1 MEKELLRW
9 CILNGNNTYT
19 LNIFENWDK
28 IFENKNIQESKFI
41 ICSNIFEN
49 NLLIF
54 YIGTNNKYYLIECTR
69 FTQLLINKE
78 NDLESQYNSIKNSLE
93 ETNEKIEINEFE
105 NLQES
110 LNKISKKNN
119 KKLFSNYKQEKNLNK
134 NDSLSSCDFIFSQNI
149 ELWEEFINSSENIK
163 APMLQCMTNEIVDN
177 VKSDKV
183 KSLFLS
189 FPFKINSYNFIS
201 NNFIELNEL
210 NLWFCPNLND
220 TSLNNLN
227 NIKKLFI
234 HHCSN
239 VTLKIFYN
247 IINSDSKLETL
258 YLENINLECVKK
270 KYEPLVTEKMW
281 NSLYDKKSSQCLK
294 NLFIDSQ
301 NLDKDNIQD
310 ILNNFRNI
318 ENFVMHDK
326 VFNIINKDIR
336 DGYNKNNL
344 LCIEN
349 VDKTMQRI
357 VRKSVKISSLLR
369 DEIQMPF
376 SDSMLHIINKNKK

>member
-1 MEKELLRW
+1 MEKELLQW

-19 LNIFENWDK
+19 LNIFENWNK

-41 ICSNIFEN
+41 ICSNVFEN

-54 YIGTNNKYYLIECTR
+54 YIGTNNKYYLIE
-69 FTQLLINKE
+69 FTQFLIE

-105 NLQES
+105 NLQEA

-119 KKLFSNYKQEKNLNK
+119 KKLFSNYKQEKTLN
-134 NDSLSSCDFIFSQNI
+134 NIDSLSSCDFIFSQNI
-149 ELWEEFINSSENIK
+149 ELWEKFINSSENIK

-220 TSLNNLN
+220 NSLNNLN

-234 HHCSN
+234 HHCPN
-239 VTLKIFYN
+239 VTLKLFYN
-247 IINSDSKLETL
+247 IFNSDSKLETL

-301 NLDKDNIQD
+301 NLDKDNVQD
-310 ILNNFRNI
+310 IINNFRNI
-318 ENFVMHDK
+318 ENFVMHNK

-336 DGYNKNNL
+336 DGYNRNDL

-349 VDKTMQRI
+349 VDKTMKRV
-357 VRKSVKISSLLR
+357 VRKTVKISSLLR

-376 SDSMLHIINKNKK
+376 SDSMLRIINKNKK

>member
-1 MEKELLRW
+1 MEKELLQW

-19 LNIFENWDK
+19 LNIFENWNK
-28 IFENKNIQESKFI
+28 IFENKNVQESKFI
-41 ICSNIFEN
+41 ICSNVFEN

-54 YIGTNNKYYLIECTR
+54 YIGTNNKYYLIECTH
-69 FTQLLINKE
+69 FLINDE
-78 NDLESQYNSIKNSLE
+78 DDLESQYNSIKNSLE
-93 ETNEKIEINEFE
+93 EKNEKIEINEFE
-105 NLQES
+105 TLQEA

-134 NDSLSSCDFIFSQNI
+134 IESLSSCDFIFSQSI

-163 APMLQCMTNEIVDN
+163 APMLQCLTNEIVDN
-177 VKSDKV
+177 VKSDKL
-183 KSLFLS
+183 KSLFLT
-189 FPFKINSYNFIS
+189 FPLKINSYNFIT
-201 NNFIELNEL
+201 NNFKELNEL

-220 TSLNNLN
+220 NSLNNLN

-234 HHCSN
+234 HHCPN
-239 VTLKIFYN
+239 VTLKILYN

-281 NSLYDKKSSQCLK
+281 NSLYDKESSQCLK

-318 ENFVMHDK
+318 EKFVMHNKIFD
-326 VFNIINKDIR
+326 IINKDIR
-336 DGYNKNNL
+336 DGYNKDNL
-344 LCIEN
+344 LYIEN
-349 VDKTMQRI
+349 VDNSMYRI
-357 VRKSVKISSLLR
+357 VRKTAKISSLIR
-369 DEIQMPF
+369 DEVQMPF
-376 SDSMLHIINKNKK
+376 SESMLRIINKNKK